1 MSTWPKAASPRCAIE
16 VISFGLVTSS
26 FKVWMWSGYCRAR
39 RDNFETSRAVA
50 ITRSPRFSASSA
62 RTYPKPVE
70 VPVINQ
76 TRENV
81 DSSIHYLAHAK
92 SVPYARLQIPH
103 LQGGIDP
110 PSSINVLSPTL
121 QSAFRH

>member
-1 MSTWPKAASPRCAIE
+1 MR
-16 VISFGLVTSS
+16 
-26 FKVWMWSGYCRAR
+26 SGYCRAR

-62 RTYPKPVE
+62 SRYPKPVE

-81 DSSIHYLAHAK
+81 DSSIRFAPHLAYAK
-92 SVPYARLQIPH
+92 SVPYSRLQIPH
-103 LQGGIDP
+103 LRGGIDP
-110 PSSINVLSPTL
+110 LSSIDVLSRTL
-121 QSAFRH
+121 ESAFRHQIRGLRSIR